1 MLEGVAKEKAG
12 VFDRYEAEL
21 MEQAKARSPEA
32 WTQIYTRNY
41 ASIYRYVNARVFEKE
56 TTEDLTSTVFLS
68 AINGIDSYKYRGQ
81 PLLAWLYRIARNV
94 VSNHQRQ
101 LLGRRGDAPR
111 QFIRSLFGKPE
122 AADGAAME
130 DVIDA
135 ASSHEEPA
143 LLVQRMD
150 LRNALAK
157 LTESQ
162 REIVILRFFV
172 GLKTTEIAAVIGK
185 ESAAVYSQEARAL
198 GALRKHLE

>member
-1 MLEGVAKEKAG
+1 MLDNVANGKAG
-12 VFDRYEAEL
+12 VYDRYEAEL
-21 MEQAKARSPEA
+21 VERAKARSPEA

-41 ASIYRYVNARVFEKE
+41 AAVYRYVNARVFEKE
-56 TTEDLTSTVFLS
+56 TTEDLASTVFLES
-68 AINGIDSYKYRGQ
+68 IKGIDSYKYQGQ
-81 PLLAWLYRIARNV
+81 PIMAWLYRIARNV

-111 QFIRSLFGKPE
+111 QFIRSIFGKSE
-122 AADGAAME
+122 TRGGRAVE

-135 ASSHEEPA
+135 PSSAEEPA

-150 LRNALAK
+150 LRDALAK

-172 GLKTTEIAAVIGK
+172 GLKTPEIAAVIGK
-185 ESAAVYSQEARAL
+185 EPAAVYSQEARAL
-198 GALRKHLE
+198 TALRKHLE

>member
-1 MLEGVAKEKAG
+1 MLDDVANPKAG
-12 VFDRYEAEL
+12 VVDRYEAEL
-21 MEQAKARSPEA
+21 IEQAKARSPEA

-56 TTEDLTSTVFLS
+56 TTEDLTSTIFLG
-68 AINGIDSYKYRGQ
+68 AINAIDSYKYRGQ

-111 QFIRSLFGKPE
+111 QFIRSLFGRPE
-122 AADGAAME
+122 AQDGSAVE
-130 DVIDA
+130 DVIE
-135 ASSHEEPA
+135 ASSNSEEPT

-150 LRNALAK
+150 LRDALAK

-172 GLKTTEIAAVIGK
+172 GLKTAEIAAVIGK
-185 ESAAVYSQEARAL
+185 EQAAIYSLEARAL